1 MAVTMDE
8 LSRLRQMV
16 NNNPNDQT
24 TQMALAEK
32 LVEASSTLLP
42 NSDQKSRDKARR
54 KLLDEANRLLKRLI
68 GYGSADAM
76 FLMADCHGKGMFTPG
91 PDFKEAFNMY
101 QQAAKQNHAQA
112 AYRLA
117 VCCELGQDEGGGTRR
132 DPIKAIQWYRRAA
145 TLGDTPAM
153 YKIGVILLKGLL
165 GQSRNPREA
174 MQWLQKAAE
183 RADVDNPHAV
193 HELARFPTLP
203 PYLHPLIFH
212 RPSSTKAAI
221 PATAFHA
228 TTTPHATYSH
238 KRLSWATNSHNTS
251 SGRPTSTAAWDFQSI
266 RGRAS
271 HGTAR
276 PPRKK
281 STRANSR

>member
-1 MAVTMDE
+1 MNPDALPEHPAPVRPGLMQNQGMTQSPVPQPYPQPGPPPRAPTMPQQAMNAPQAGPIPVTMDE
-8 LSRLRQMV
+8 LARLRSIV

-24 TQMALAEK
+24 TQMTLAEK
-32 LVEASSTLLP
+32 LVEASTLLP

-54 KLLDEANRLLKRLI
+54 KLLDEASRLLKRLI

-76 FLMADCHGKGMFTPG
+76 FFMADCHGKGLFTPG

-193 HELARFPTLP
+193 HELARYPPPHHIPT
-203 PYLHPLIFH
+203 H
-212 RPSSTKAAI
+212 
-221 PATAFHA
+221 
-228 TTTPHATYSH
+228 
-238 KRLSWATNSHNTS
+238 
-251 SGRPTSTAAWDFQSI
+251 
-266 RGRAS
+266 
-271 HGTAR
+271 
-276 PPRKK
+276 
-281 STRANSR
+281 